1 MRVKV
6 TLACTECKQR
16 NYNTFK
22 NKKNDPDRI
31 EFQKYCSHRVP
42 EILPLLPQAYPASG
56 SQISGGNTMAD
67 NKVKKPKKERK
78 SGRIK
83 QFFKEVMGELK
94 KLSWPS
100 KKDMVSYTLT
110 VIAFIAVMAIV
121 IYVLDLAFSEGI
133 SLLAKL

>member
-1 MRVKV
+1 
-6 TLACTECKQR
+6 
-16 NYNTFK
+16 
-22 NKKNDPDRI
+22 
-31 EFQKYCSHRVP
+31 
-42 EILPLLPQAYPASG
+42 
-56 SQISGGNTMAD
+56 MAD

-100 KKDMVSYTLT
+100 KKDLVSYTLI
-110 VIAFIAVMAIV
+110 VVAFIAVMAIV

>member
-1 MRVKV
+1 
-6 TLACTECKQR
+6 
-16 NYNTFK
+16 
-22 NKKNDPDRI
+22 
-31 EFQKYCSHRVP
+31 
-42 EILPLLPQAYPASG
+42 
-56 SQISGGNTMAD
+56 MAD
-67 NKVKKPKKERK
+67 NKVNKPKKERK
-78 SGRIK
+78 SSRIK

-100 KKDMVSYTLT
+100 KKDLVSYTLT

>member
-1 MRVKV
+1 
-6 TLACTECKQR
+6 
-16 NYNTFK
+16 
-22 NKKNDPDRI
+22 
-31 EFQKYCSHRVP
+31 
-42 EILPLLPQAYPASG
+42 
-56 SQISGGNTMAD
+56 MAD

-100 KKDMVSYTLT
+100 KKDLASYTLT

>member
-1 MRVKV
+1 
-6 TLACTECKQR
+6 
-16 NYNTFK
+16 
-22 NKKNDPDRI
+22 
-31 EFQKYCSHRVP
+31 
-42 EILPLLPQAYPASG
+42 
-56 SQISGGNTMAD
+56 MAD

-94 KLSWPS
+94 KLSWPA

-110 VIAFIAVMAIV
+110 VIALIAVMAIV
-121 IYVLDLAFSEGI
+121 IYVLYLAFSEGV

>member
-1 MRVKV
+1 
-6 TLACTECKQR
+6 
-16 NYNTFK
+16 
-22 NKKNDPDRI
+22 
-31 EFQKYCSHRVP
+31 
-42 EILPLLPQAYPASG
+42 
-56 SQISGGNTMAD
+56 
-67 NKVKKPKKERK
+67 
-78 SGRIK
+78 
-83 QFFKEVMGELK
+83 MGELK

>member
-1 MRVKV
+1 
-6 TLACTECKQR
+6 
-16 NYNTFK
+16 
-22 NKKNDPDRI
+22 
-31 EFQKYCSHRVP
+31 
-42 EILPLLPQAYPASG
+42 
-56 SQISGGNTMAD
+56 MAD
-67 NKVKKPKKERK
+67 NKIKKPKKEPK

-100 KKDMVSYTLT
+100 KKDLVSYTLT
-110 VIAFIAVMAIV
+110 VIAFIAVKAIV